1 MLEGYIQRLGLVR
14 GNEIVEE
21 TKAMSLDI
29 GMITHH
35 RVVFGGRVCDCVLKV
50 RSSSSSMW
58 AQKGVGQ
65 L

>member
-1 MLEGYIQRLGLVR
+1 MLEGYIQRPGLVR
-14 GNEIVEE
+14 GNEIVGE

-29 GMITHH
+29 GMIIHH
-35 RVVFGGRVCDCVLKV
+35 RVVFEGRVCACVLKV

-58 AQKGVGQ
+58 AQKGFGQ